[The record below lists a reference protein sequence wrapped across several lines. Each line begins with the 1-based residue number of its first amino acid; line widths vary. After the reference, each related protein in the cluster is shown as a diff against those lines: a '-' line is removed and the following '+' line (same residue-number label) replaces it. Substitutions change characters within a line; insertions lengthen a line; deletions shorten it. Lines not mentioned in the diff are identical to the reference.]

1 MRLSKVR
8 STNEISLNI
17 IKDVTIN
24 GRRTTKV
31 VESLGTE
38 RSLKEKLGVDD
49 PYPWIKNYIASLN
62 EQEREG
68 KRKVTISYSPDKLIE
83 KNQQVS
89 YNCGY
94 LFLQCIYNQLG
105 LDKICHEIQDKYKIT
120 YSINEIMSRLVYS
133 RILFPASKT
142 ATYELSQKY
151 LEAPK
156 FKSHQIF
163 RAMDCMYDAMDFIQ
177 AELYKNSNN
186 VYSRNTRVLFYDC
199 TNFYFATEQEEGIK
213 QYGLS
218 KDHQPAPIVQ
228 MGLFMDANGIPLAM
242 SITPG
247 NMNEQGTLKPL
258 EQKIIKDFGLSE
270 IVVCTDAGLASHAN
284 RKFNNMNNRSYITT
298 QSLKKLKSHLKDW
311 VFEDNGW
318 KLFSSHDD
326 YNLTDIIDS
335 LNSEEDE
342 DLYNKKLNRIYY
354 KERWINENGLEQ
366 RLIVTYSPKT
376 AVYQHNIRLQQIERA
391 EKAIKSGAKKLKSK
405 NANDYRRFI
414 DAVNSTK
421 DGQPADNTIY
431 TINQSSIEKEQ
442 MYDGFY
448 GVCTNLEDDVMEI
461 IKINKGRWEI
471 EESFRIMKSDFKS
484 RPIFHQ
490 NDDRI
495 KTHFL
500 TCYIS
505 LLVFRLLEKKLNDK
519 YTVDEIISTL
529 KDMNMHKIRGEG
541 YLPSYMATELTDLLH
556 ETFGFRTDYQIVT
569 NHEMKKIIKITKN

>member
-17 IKDVTIN
+17 IKDVKVD

-105 LDKICHEIQDKYKIT
+105 LDKICNEIQDKYKIT

-177 AELYKNSNN
+177 AALYKNSNN

-247 NMNEQGTLKPL
+247 NMNEQVTLKPL
-258 EQKIIKDFGLSE
+258 
-270 IVVCTDAGLASHAN
+270 
-284 RKFNNMNNRSYITT
+284 
-298 QSLKKLKSHLKDW
+298 
-311 VFEDNGW
+311 
-318 KLFSSHDD
+318 
-326 YNLTDIIDS
+326 
-335 LNSEEDE
+335 
-342 DLYNKKLNRIYY
+342 
-354 KERWINENGLEQ
+354 
-366 RLIVTYSPKT
+366 
-376 AVYQHNIRLQQIERA
+376 
-391 EKAIKSGAKKLKSK
+391 
-405 NANDYRRFI
+405 
-414 DAVNSTK
+414 
-421 DGQPADNTIY
+421 
-431 TINQSSIEKEQ
+431 
-442 MYDGFY
+442 
-448 GVCTNLEDDVMEI
+448 
-461 IKINKGRWEI
+461 
-471 EESFRIMKSDFKS
+471 
-484 RPIFHQ
+484 
-490 NDDRI
+490 
-495 KTHFL
+495 
-500 TCYIS
+500 
-505 LLVFRLLEKKLNDK
+505 
-519 YTVDEIISTL
+519 
-529 KDMNMHKIRGEG
+529 
-541 YLPSYMATELTDLLH
+541 
-556 ETFGFRTDYQIVT
+556 
-569 NHEMKKIIKITKN
+569 